1 MGILKI
7 KGGAYTVGLDFK
19 RNLNNTDRA
28 IRTVIGLL
36 LLYLVY
42 VGLITGIWA
51 TTVAI
56 VFALSQFIEA
66 ALAY

>member
-1 MGILKI
+1 MD
-7 KGGAYTVGLDFK
+7 LDFK
-19 RNLNNTDRA
+19 RNLSNTDRA

-51 TTVAI
+51 TTIAI
-56 VFALSQFIEA
+56 VFALFQFIEA

>member
-1 MGILKI
+1 MD
-7 KGGAYTVGLDFK
+7 LDFK
-19 RNLNNTDRA
+19 KNLNNTDRA

-56 VFALSQFIEA
+56 VFALFLFIEA

>member
-1 MGILKI
+1 LD
-7 KGGAYTVGLDFK
+7 LDFK
-19 RNLNNTDRA
+19 RNLSNTDRA

-51 TTVAI
+51 TTIAI
-56 VFALSQFIEA
+56 VFALFQFIEA